1 MPRKRGGK
9 TIFSSQEAAEIIF
22 MNSESKG
29 EDVDLGEDICGD
41 SDFDTGSEYEAEE
54 EEDIESSDEE
64 VSFTYNKKAKKV
76 NNV

>member
-22 MNSESKG
+22 MNSESEG

-41 SDFDTGSEYEAEE
+41 SDFDTGSEYVIYPG
-54 EEDIESSDEE
+54 DCFRVYHTKID
-64 VSFTYNKKAKKV
+64 FYKV
-76 NNV
+76 

>member
-22 MNSESKG
+22 MNYESEG

-41 SDFDTGSEYEAEE
+41 SDFDTSSEYEAE

-64 VSFTYNKKAKKV
+64 VSLLTIKEQRR
-76 NNV
+76 

>member
-9 TIFSSQEAAEIIF
+9 TIFISQEAAEIIF
-22 MNSESKG
+22 MNSESEG

-54 EEDIESSDEE
+54 EDIESSIEE

>member
-1 MPRKRGGK
+1 MLRKRGGK
-9 TIFSSQEAAEIIF
+9 TIFSSQEAAEVIF
-22 MNSESKG
+22 MNSESEG
-29 EDVDLGEDICGD
+29 EDVDLEDICGD
-41 SDFDTGSEYEAEE
+41 SDFDTGSEYEAE

>member
-1 MPRKRGGK
+1 
-9 TIFSSQEAAEIIF
+9 
-22 MNSESKG
+22 MNSESEG

-54 EEDIESSDEE
+54 EDIESSDGE